1 MSHKV
6 ALKKR
11 ALSSNDLS
19 MLDGLLKEWCESHHY
34 DILNLE
40 AQEAA
45 RELVMW
51 FEFGVDKP
59 HQLRELLATR

>member
-6 ALKKR
+6 ALQR
-11 ALSSNDLS
+11 RVLSSNDLK
-19 MLDGLLKEWCESHHY
+19 MLDGLLKEWCESRRC

-51 FEFGVDKP
+51 FEFGIDRP
-59 HQLRELLATR
+59 HQLRELLSTL

>member
-6 ALKKR
+6 ALQKR
-11 ALSSNDLS
+11 VLSSNDLT
-19 MLDGLLKEWCESHHY
+19 MLDGLLKEWCESRHC

-45 RELVMW
+45 RELVI
-51 FEFGVDKP
+51 
-59 HQLRELLATR
+59 